1 METDFRLPAA
11 KLRKTRESLEATK
24 FILQRPTG
32 DSGMAPE
39 TKYGGTVKQAESVS
53 KLFGVQIPPHSVRQ
67 TTVLSPTQGTRGGY
81 SLEKVKQNVSGLGDT
96 RQSSGLKLIIHVL
109 SECRSKY

>member
-1 METDFRLPAA
+1 
-11 KLRKTRESLEATK
+11 
-24 FILQRPTG
+24 
-32 DSGMAPE
+32 MAPE

-53 KLFGVQIPPHSVRQ
+53 KLLGVQIPPHSVRQ

-96 RQSSGLKLIIHVL
+96 TELRAEADHSCIKRMPMPFTLL
-109 SECRSKY
+109 RSR